1 MKVLHIHFGKEGGAE
16 RFFVNLAQAV
26 HERGV
31 EQRFVIRPNRTW
43 RDDIAALGPVIEDNY
58 RNLSLSKYIT
68 RWRVNRMVKDWQP
81 DAIMAWMNRA
91 SQLVPDYPGALKF
104 TRLGDFPN
112 AIKHFKN
119 NDCMVC
125 NVPGIEDGLR
135 ALGWTKPVH
144 LITNFARE
152 VTPVPVPRAQF
163 DTPEDAFL
171 VVGSGR
177 FVPRK
182 GLDSVIRA
190 VARLPDAWLWLAGD
204 GQEGDALRKLVR
216 ELGIEDRT
224 RFIGWVDEPIHYV
237 AAGDVY
243 LMASRLEPLGNVV
256 LESWRAG
263 VPTIATRS
271 EGPSWFCE
279 DGKDALMVDIDDVD
293 AMVAGLNRLRDD
305 PALRAKLVA
314 GGHAKLESKF
324 SKKAIVD
331 RYLDLFAGK
340 L

>member
-16 RFFVNLAQAV
+16 RFFVNLAKAV

-43 RDDIAALGPVIEDNY
+43 GDDIKALGPVIEDNY

-68 RWRVNRMVKDWQP
+68 KWRVNRMVRDWQP

-91 SQLVPDYPGALKF
+91 SQLVPAYPGALKF

-112 AIKHFKN
+112 GIKHFAN

-125 NVPGIEDGLR
+125 NVPGIADGLR
-135 ALGWTKPVH
+135 ELGWTKPVH
-144 LITNFARE
+144 VITNFARE
-152 VTPVPVPRAQF
+152 VDPVPVSRAAY

-182 GLDSVIRA
+182 GLDAVMRA
-190 VARLPDAWLWLAGD
+190 VAKVPGAWLWIAGE
-204 GQEGDALRKLVR
+204 GQEGDALRKLGD
-216 ELGIEDRT
+216 ELGIMDRT
-224 RFIGWVDEPIHYV
+224 RFIGWVDEPIHTV

-243 LMASRLEPLGNVV
+243 LMASRLEPLGNVI

-279 DGKDALMVDIDDVD
+279 DGKDALMVGIDDVD
-293 AMVAGLNRLRDD
+293 AMAAGLERLQGD
-305 PALRAKLVA
+305 PALRARLVE
-314 GGHAKLESKF
+314 GGQAKLDGMF

-331 RYLDLFAGK
+331 HYLDLFAGK